1 VCACGDG
8 SRAPSRGGGC
18 WVGRY
23 VSPWPWMMNL
33 TRCDG
38 RRGRRPHEYTGIIA
52 G

>member
-1 VCACGDG
+1 
-8 SRAPSRGGGC
+8 
-18 WVGRY
+18 
-23 VSPWPWMMNL
+23 MMNL